1 MLVGVSAG
9 TGYANV
15 TAFAGSCQATGG
27 GTPTVQ
33 IPKSLKVVTTT
44 ILQQGSNTATNGC
57 QPGYYGIMLDVVYQ
71 VMDGAGGSG
80 APIASANMEP
90 QELLTGDTAYQDIGP
105 SRTSTTSKFTRADGT
120 FDDAPV
126 GVCNNVPF
134 NTPLMETQQI
144 QILMNGTA
152 YPVRTNNYQF
162 SSTNLPNHGTITN
175 GADINATQ

>member
-1 MLVGVSAG
+1 
-9 TGYANV
+9 
-15 TAFAGSCQATGG
+15 
-27 GTPTVQ
+27 
-33 IPKSLKVVTTT
+33 
-44 ILQQGSNTATNGC
+44 
-57 QPGYYGIMLDVVYQ
+57 MLDVVYQ